1 MSKYHKTK
9 VRCLSFFASSSIL
22 SGIGEAFHG
31 RRFVRGRSL
40 RQNLAALPPEWTDGD
55 RKSAAQKRFKESQ
68 SVIAPLGGKTCPRTV
83 LVLNTTSIVLKHPS
97 ATSHLKK
104 ILQ

>member
-1 MSKYHKTK
+1 MLILLCILIYLVGDWRSVSRATFCK
-9 VRCLSFFASSSIL
+9 RAEFAAKFSCF
-22 SGIGEAFHG
+22 A
-31 RRFVRGRSL
+31 
-40 RQNLAALPPEWTDGD
+40 PEWTDGD
-55 RKSAAQKRFKESQ
+55 RKSASAQKRFKESQ

>member
-40 RQNLAALPPEWTDGD
+40 RQNLALD
-55 RKSAAQKRFKESQ
+55 RRGPKVRSSKRFKESQ
-68 SVIAPLGGKTCPRTV
+68 SVIAPLGGKTCPRAV